1 MGLIRHPDRG
11 QFTGEVL
18 LGKVDRIPPVGL
30 DPLAWLSRDQ
40 RWCDDGS
47 CPLTWCKSVDGH
59 CALRRGW
66 PVCQSAAAG
75 KLTMALS
82 LRGAMVSSVM

>member
-47 CPLTWCKSVDGH
+47 CP
-59 CALRRGW
+59 
-66 PVCQSAAAG
+66 
-75 KLTMALS
+75 
-82 LRGAMVSSVM
+82 